1 MRSGGANVVGRSGLA
16 GVFVGLAAT
25 ALAFWLLFF
34 VGGPAIFPY
43 LYPEGATPVGAAS
56 YVQIVLAALLLLAS
70 LLATF
75 FLGGLAAGA
84 VTPVSPGRN
93 GVLGAFLSAFGGFA
107 WFAWPLLPLL
117 WEPAGAHAEVYV
129 LNEGLGTL
137 VAAVTVFCALLPF
150 AVVAG
155 YLGGKAGGGL
165 RDGLRRRR
173 AGRSAE

>member
-1 MRSGGANVVGRSGLA
+1 MVGRLGLA
-16 GVFVGLAAT
+16 GTFAGLAAT
-25 ALAFWLLFF
+25 ALAFWLLFL

-56 YVQIVLAALLLLAS
+56 HAQMVLAALLLLAS

-84 VTPVSPGRN
+84 VAPAFPGRN
-93 GVLGAFLSAFGGFA
+93 GALGAFLSASGGFA

-129 LNEGLGTL
+129 LNEGPGTL
-137 VAAVTVFCALLPF
+137 IAATAAFCALLPF
-150 AVVAG
+150 VALAG

-165 RDGLRRRR
+165 RDGLRSRM

>member
-1 MRSGGANVVGRSGLA
+1 MVGRSGLA
-16 GVFVGLAAT
+16 GVLAGLAAT

-43 LYPEGATPVGAAS
+43 LYPEDATPVGAAS
-56 YVQIVLAALLLLAS
+56 YARMVLAALLLLAS

-84 VTPVSPGRN
+84 VTPIFPGRN
-93 GVLGAFLSAFGGFA
+93 GALGAFLSASGGFA

-117 WEPAGAHAEVYV
+117 REPAGAHAEVYV

-137 VAAVTVFCALLPF
+137 VAAGTAFCALLPF
-150 AVVAG
+150 VVMAG
-155 YLGGKAGGGL
+155 YLGGRTG
-165 RDGLRRRR
+165 DGLRHGSRRR
-173 AGRSAE
+173 MAGGSAE